1 MAKHQHIL
9 IAQRTT
15 GNNYVGHE
23 DCRVLQLFGVISHPS
38 SRRFDWL
45 TFVWKKVN
53 GEIESTTQAG
63 TDSVEDALVRLDT
76 FAMLGFATS
85 D

>member
-9 IAQRTT
+9 IAQRVT
-15 GNNYVGHE
+15 GNN
-23 DCRVLQLFGVISHPS
+23 RVLQLFGVISHPS

-45 TFVWKKVN
+45 TFVWKKSN
-53 GEIESTTQAG
+53 GEIESTTQAD
-63 TDSVEDALVRLDT
+63 TASVEDALVQLET
-76 FAMLGFATS
+76 YAQLGFTTS